1 MCILV
6 LWVAAFILSR
16 PSPLS
21 LPIPLVPPSPPPY
34 LLNFP
39 PQSTP
44 YNFIMLYLKNLWSAR
59 LLQALPGAFTRRM
72 FIGDLQLS
80 SGNCKPS
87 PFSSGE
93 FYESALGSRMGFRDL
108 SLRYSSFPSA
118 SPINVII

>member
-21 LPIPLVPPSPPPY
+21 LTLPLVPPPPPSHPY

-39 PQSTP
+39 PQITP

-59 LLQALPGAFTRRM
+59 LLQALPGAFTLQNVYRR
-72 FIGDLQLS
+72 LKLS

-93 FYESALGSRMGFRDL
+93 FYESALGSRMGFRD
-108 SLRYSSFPSA
+108 
-118 SPINVII
+118 